1 MSIKRDSR
9 GYMFSLDL
17 LLALIPITIMLGMVA
32 GDIDNMMYQV
42 QDTVFRGSMDRV
54 AFDTMNTLLE
64 TSGTP
69 TNWEET
75 GNPSVAGLAIYDPSD
90 GPLEGTID
98 TNKLPSLTQNDV
110 QNLVGKNYGFFFKVT
125 SLSTNKE
132 IKSLGTYKSS
142 ALDTVRVERV
152 ALYSNLK
159 IVSQAKDLIRF
170 TGTPRVYSNPP
181 DPFQTSKYYLQ
192 TYDYYVLL
200 VNRGYDSVEVNI
212 NNERVF
218 DPNDIRGDQDKYAT
232 LVKLIDPKALYN
244 ETELQNNTV
253 DVRGTSKPGSSLDV
267 YIVQV
272 VKGTPKEDVKIDSV
286 VPQKVKCELY
296 IWPL

>member
-17 LLALIPITIMLGMVA
+17 LLALIPITIILGMVA

-54 AFDTMNTLLE
+54 AFDAMDTLLE
-64 TSGTP
+64 TSGEP

-98 TNKLPSLTQNDV
+98 TLKLPALTENDV
-110 QNLVGKNYGFFFKVT
+110 QNLIGDDYGFFLNVT
-125 SLSTNKE
+125 YLSNSKTV
-132 IKSLGTYKSS
+132 KSLGTYNAS
-142 ALDTVRVERV
+142 ANDVVRVERV
-152 ALYSNLK
+152 AIYSNLK
-159 IVSQAKDLIRF
+159 IVSQAKDLIRY

-181 DPFQTSKYYLQ
+181 DPFQTNKYYLQ

-200 VNRGYDSVEVNI
+200 VNRGYSSVEVNI

-218 DPNDIRGDQDKYAT
+218 DPNDIQGNEQYAT
-232 LVKLIDPKALYN
+232 LVKLIDPNALYN
-244 ETELQNNTV
+244 ETEFMNNTV

-272 VKGTPKEDVKIDSV
+272 VKGTPKEDVNLGNV

-296 IWPL
+296 IWPR